1 MVPVSLRPLQELEI
15 VLHLALHQLLH
26 GDRTV
31 DMVLAEEITQY
42 LEILEIRIFAFR
54 IELYAAERS
63 VEEDAVVHLYK
74 CSAGKASVNRLW
86 RLWQRGSNIPSA
98 TLLDFGQV
106 QLQQAVQPSQQFL
119 STSPC

>member
-1 MVPVSLRPLQELEI
+1 
-15 VLHLALHQLLH
+15 
-26 GDRTV
+26 
-31 DMVLAEEITQY
+31 MVLAEEVAEN
-42 LEILEIRIFAFR
+42 LEVLEIRIFAFR

-74 CSAGKASVNRLW
+74 CSAGNTSVNRLW
-86 RLWQRGSNIPSA
+86 RLAQRGSNVPGA

-119 STSPC
+119 STWPC